1 MTKTLQEYQME
12 EEKRKNN
19 NKKYYENKT
28 KTKRQE
34 VSKVKKEEKN
44 IKKELVTSSK
54 NLMKEL
60 NDKQLQSVNTFM
72 YLLLNSPK
80 PDINNE
86 NQEQFQKT
94 LALRTNMINLLN
106 SIDDY
111 NKDQVKPVETV
122 EIVKP
127 IDTNTNINTDDYKV
141 VDGIVINKNIEKQRQ
156 EEDEEINKFCQNLTN
171 QTTNNK
177 VSIDNNLIEFINNKV
192 DTNQKVNKKS
202 YLDLIDDVG
211 FAMDL
216 LNKLEI
222 KKSKDLIMLIREFK
236 INNSKYETETEDN
249 KQFINDLLNKLNTSI
264 EENTKTK
271 EELFNDYIQLLH
283 DNINNDKLPS
293 IYKLNIED
301 KNIDN
306 YTSEDLIN
314 VMYTIKNEI

>member
-202 YLDLIDDVG
+202 YLDLIDDIG

>member
-44 IKKELVTSSK
+44 IKKDLVTSSK

-111 NKDQVKPVETV
+111 NKVKPVEKV

-127 IDTNTNINTDDYKV
+127 IDTNTNIDTDDYKV

-156 EEDEEINKFCQNLTN
+156 EEDEEINKFCQNLTK
-171 QTTNNK
+171 QTANNK

-236 INNSKYETETEDN
+236 INNTKYENETEDN
-249 KQFINDLLNKLNTSI
+249 KQFISDLLNKLNTSI
-264 EENTKTK
+264 EENSKTK

-306 YTSEDLIN
+306 YTNEDLIN
-314 VMYTIKNEI
+314 VMYTIKQNLY